1 MADKRGEV
9 TRRDV
14 LRGAGVAAVLGT
26 VGTASAQEAKAAG
39 PVDGITRV
47 GPGKLRVGF
56 EVNGKP
62 VVVSVEPRT
71 TLLDA
76 LRDHLELTGTKR
88 VCDRGACGSC
98 TVHLNGKPINS
109 CSMLAVDAVGGRV
122 TTIEGLAKDGRLHPV
137 QSAFIKHDATQCG
150 FCTSGMVMSAA
161 HLVDQVK
168 GPTDEQVRQAVSG
181 NLCRCGTYSQVFAA
195 CKEAAR

>member
-9 TRRDV
+9 SRRDV

-26 VGTASAQEAKAAG
+26 VGSASAQEAKTVAAQ
-39 PVDGITRV
+39 DGITRV
-47 GPGKLRVGF
+47 GPEKLRVGF

-62 VVVSVEPRT
+62 TVVTVEPRT

-76 LRDHLELTGTKR
+76 LRDHLDLTGTKR
-88 VCDRGACGSC
+88 VCDRGACGAC

-109 CSMLAVDAVGGRV
+109 CSMLAVDAVGGRI
-122 TTIEGLAKDGRLHPV
+122 TTIEGLARDGELHPV
-137 QSAFIKHDATQCG
+137 QAAFVKHDATQCG
-150 FCTSGMVMSAA
+150 FCTSGMLMSAV
-161 HLVDQVK
+161 HLVEKVKNPTPDQIR
-168 GPTDEQVRQAVSG
+168 ESVSG